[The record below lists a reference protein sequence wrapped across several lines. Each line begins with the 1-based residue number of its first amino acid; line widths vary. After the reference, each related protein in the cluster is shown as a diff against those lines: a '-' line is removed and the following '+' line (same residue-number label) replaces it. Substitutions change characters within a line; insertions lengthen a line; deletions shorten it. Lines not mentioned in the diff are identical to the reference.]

1 MHVLILQSV
10 PAGVR
15 GEIGKWLVE
24 PFPGVFVGHLSARV
38 RDLLWTK
45 CINDQRIK
53 GAVQIWQTNNEQRF
67 AMRGHGVLRRDLVDM
82 EGITLVRIPEV
93 KADDQ
98 KGDINEE

>member
-53 GAVQIWQTNNEQRF
+53 GVVQIWQTNNEQRF
-67 AMRGHGVLRRDLVDM
+67 AMRGHGVLRRDVVDI
-82 EGITLVRIPEV
+82 EGITLVRIPEIRAENV
-93 KADDQ
+93 K
-98 KGDINEE
+98 GNVTEE

>member
-24 PFPGVFVGHLSARV
+24 PFPGVFVGQLSARV

-82 EGITLVRIPEV
+82 EGITLVRIPEI
-93 KADDQ
+93 KAD
-98 KGDINEE
+98 N

>member
-82 EGITLVRIPEV
+82 EGITLVRIPEI
-93 KADDQ
+93 KAD
-98 KGDINEE
+98 N